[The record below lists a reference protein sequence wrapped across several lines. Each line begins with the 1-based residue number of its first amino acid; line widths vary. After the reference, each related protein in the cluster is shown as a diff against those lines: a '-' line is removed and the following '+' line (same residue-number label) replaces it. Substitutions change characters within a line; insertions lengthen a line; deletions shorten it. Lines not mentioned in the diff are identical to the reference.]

1 MKSRKTRVLHVLK
14 SSVYS
19 GAENVVI
26 SIINN
31 LLEEYEF
38 AYVSSNGPI
47 KNVLEKYHINHYL
60 LDKFNINAL
69 RCVVKSYN
77 PDIIHSHDFTASVL
91 CANLHG
97 NFRLISHLHYDPPW
111 TKKWNIKTFVYC
123 ICGLLKIDKV
133 LVVSEKTYKA
143 FSFSNLIKYKYVVVN
158 NPIDIRNI
166 RHRGLEQSLDCQYD
180 LIFVGRLVEQ
190 KNPQRFINIVKLL
203 NKRGLNLKCV
213 MLGSG
218 DLDKECKEMIKKEGL
233 QDNIDLLGF
242 KRNPYVYM
250 NASKILCM
258 TSKWEGYGLVL
269 LEANCQGIPVL
280 STKTS
285 GAMDVLGD
293 DAIELCNT
301 DEEFI
306 QKIERL
312 ITDSVEYTKWS
323 QKSIDRVNGILPLE
337 TYMDQIRGIYD
348 ELN

>member
-1 MKSRKTRVLHVLK
+1 MKMRKTRVLHVLK

-31 LLEEYEF
+31 LNEEYEF
-38 AYVSSNGPI
+38 AYVSTNGPI
-47 KNVLEKYHINHYL
+47 KDVLEKYHINHYL
-60 LDKFNINAL
+60 LDKFNINTL
-69 RCVVKSYN
+69 RCIIKSYK
-77 PDIIHSHDFTASVL
+77 PDIIHAHDFMASVL
-91 CANLHG
+91 CANLRG
-97 NFRLISHLHYDPPW
+97 NFKLISHLHYDPPW

-123 ICGLLKIDKV
+123 LCGLIKIDRI
-133 LVVSEKTYKA
+133 LVVSEKSFNAY
-143 FSFSNLIKYKYVVVN
+143 SFSNLLKYKYIVVN

-166 RHRGLEQSLDCQYD
+166 RRKGLEQGLEYRYD

-203 NKRGLNLKCV
+203 HKSGLNIKCA

-218 DLDKECKEMIKKEGL
+218 KLNNDCRELIKKEGL
-233 QDNIDLLGF
+233 QNNIDLLGF
-242 KRNPYVYM
+242 KKNPYVYM

-269 LEANCQGIPVL
+269 LEANCQGTPVL

-285 GAMDVLGD
+285 GAMEVLGD

-306 QKIERL
+306 QKIELL
-312 ITDSVEYTKWS
+312 ITDSVEYTKWC
-323 QKSIDRVNGILPLE
+323 QKSIDRVNNILPLE
-337 TYMDQIRGIYD
+337 TYMDQIRGIYH
-348 ELN
+348 ELR